1 MSSELAALQKEYGE
15 WRLQR
20 SPEYATTIGVYKHND
35 QVENYAYSG
44 FEEEYVR
51 LNKTKREKSAFKTK
65 KKIKFEIVKVIYMS
79 KER

>member
-44 FEEEYVR
+44 FVEEYVCQKEYEAYIR
-51 LNKTKREKSAFKTK
+51 LYIE
-65 KKIKFEIVKVIYMS
+65 
-79 KER
+79 